1 MKKAEHPS
9 TVLIAFGLAGGT
21 GSGMAID
28 LVRNLS
34 SDELQRKVPVVGVGQ
49 LSHSGDGDYY
59 NNLTP
64 YMTIEQIDQA
74 MQSAADNPFNGGFF
88 TAASEQSWQRLTAY
102 TTTGLKEVRQRFK
115 QMVTNRFVADSF
127 MRFAMSDHSEHLLR
141 ALKHGVGKCILFDV
155 AKLSHPGVQVL
166 AGEAGSN
173 WDAALRQWI
182 EFIPKYS
189 GLADKFKTDYAEV
202 HLHASRDMGIDAI
215 DADFKQVISS

>member
-74 MQSAADNPFNGGFF
+74 MQGIRNDL
-88 TAASEQSWQRLTAY
+88 EQQLGA
-102 TTTGLKEVRQRFK
+102 E
-115 QMVTNRFVADSF
+115 
-127 MRFAMSDHSEHLLR
+127 LR
-141 ALKHGVGKCILFDV
+141 
-155 AKLSHPGVQVL
+155 
-166 AGEAGSN
+166 
-173 WDAALRQWI
+173 
-182 EFIPKYS
+182 
-189 GLADKFKTDYAEV
+189 
-202 HLHASRDMGIDAI
+202 
-215 DADFKQVISS
+215 